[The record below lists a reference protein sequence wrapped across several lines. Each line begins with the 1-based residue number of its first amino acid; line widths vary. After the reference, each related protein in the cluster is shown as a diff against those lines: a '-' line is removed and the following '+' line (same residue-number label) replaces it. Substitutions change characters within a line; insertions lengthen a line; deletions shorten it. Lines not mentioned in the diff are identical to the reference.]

1 MLIRRQGSTL
11 GRGSHKA
18 KQLTGHGTSC
28 LSSGGGGGGRSQNLF
43 CTFQLGYSG
52 Y

>member
-28 LSSGGGGGGRSQNLF
+28 LSSGVHSNLGTLDTKGRI
-43 CTFQLGYSG
+43 TTLGP
-52 Y
+52 